1 MEMWTRKPVNYSDPH
16 IFGNLVYVI
25 YNSQETTKLSWISKS
40 RKCLFLGYADGVKGY
55 RLWDPTANKMEKE
68 FGSYDSFEV
77 APQRESNVAYCL
89 LIEEGEPSTLQE
101 ALNNPD
107 ASFWKA
113 TMQEEIKTLHKNKTW
128 ELMRGNKTLVV
139 KEYAQKEGIDFNK
152 IFSLMVRMTTVR
164 VVLAM
169 CDSND
174 LHLEQLDVKTV
185 FLHGNLEGEIYMLQ
199 PEDFEQKGKENLV
212 CMLNKSMYTLKQAS
226 RCPNKDHISKLKA
239 QLGREFEMKDLGP
252 ANKILGMQIH
262 RDRV

>member
-1 MEMWTRKPVNYSDPH
+1 MGTKPGGRKP
-16 IFGNLVYVI
+16 IGIKWVYKIKKNGDDQV
-25 YNSQETTKLSWISKS
+25 E
-40 RKCLFLGYADGVKGY
+40 RY
-55 RLWDPTANKMEKE
+55 RA
-68 FGSYDSFEV
+68 
-77 APQRESNVAYCL
+77 R
-89 LIEEGEPSTLQE
+89 
-101 ALNNPD
+101 
-107 ASFWKA
+107 
-113 TMQEEIKTLHKNKTW
+113 
-128 ELMRGNKTLVV
+128 LVV
-139 KEYAQKEGIDFNK
+139 KGYAQKEGIDFNK

-174 LHLEQLDVKTV
+174 LHLEQLDVKTA
-185 FLHGNLEGEIYMLQ
+185 FLYGNLEGEIYMLQ

-262 RDRV
+262 RDRMSPTGEEERIEMSQVPYASTVRSLVFAMICTRPDITHADGVVSRYMAEPGDLDGSKSTTGYVFTLSGGTVSWVSKLQSVVAMSTTEA